1 MDKNQLK
8 HIIKE
13 EYHNVKSFMEDKYG
27 FTPEL
32 GKVISNP
39 YAKSFVNEVQEPE
52 VISQLRDIVNKKQN
66 KKIKDPKSGKMMR
79 VDMYSASAVIAVY
92 DALRKPNVKVNF
104 ASQPL
109 PKMINVA
116 FKVAKVRKE
125 NVAKN
130 HDGKAAPYGSGYKK
144 VNELLVI
151 VDKFD
156 KNKQDYG
163 KIYYRDGGNRPGDG
177 DIKKANKELEKLSK
191 KHKGLTLVSIGRN
204 SKMYDVNN
212 PRESVN
218 EEFKSKDSTFEK
230 VYGIFDKRDYFNNK
244 GFAKTQIGNF
254 ERALQKKDK
263 GAQKIL
269 DKFKGDVNKAK
280 DYIFQ
285 VLTDRRKEESFNDY
299 KAFKAAVDSIQKGK
313 PIPGAVDLVK
323 RKIHNNSQKYTMA
336 LYSTLRNQ
344 KFNKW
349 KDIHTDVDSLIGESL
364 NEATFVP
371 VSGTKAGGY
380 LVLNNKKYQLKK
392 DIKDVQ
398 IGNNY
403 IVTLPKGTIIY
414 NFPGGVLASHKSLEK
429 YDSSSNRYFKKSDY
443 SGIAIRQFPRTIK
456 AIEKHSKI
464 LESVNEGK
472 VDSILKRIKS
482 AYDKSK
488 NKKLDIKKLKD
499 QLKTY
504 KKLGASDKK
513 DQIKAGE
520 MFLKS
525 IGESLNEA
533 FLVAYGKREGNKSIK
548 PAFAAY
554 ADKKMA
560 QKFMADMKKDGY
572 KVMMTQKKIKGIDEG
587 KKRYNVMHGVG
598 KSKYVVNYHDGK
610 KKHKDGSDFF
620 DMSVFKNKKDLAKKV
635 NDLHKGGYEY
645 GFAKSVNEGVFSNLD
660 LIRQNS
666 KDARDF
672 IKNVFKDDDFKDM
685 KNDRE
690 FLKYLKSIYEGFASD
705 AQRRAAFASGYKAKG
720 KKGKKKESIEE
731 YDVENYQ
738 DVNEF
743 VEFMKEYKSDVN
755 EAEYQGRDVKL
766 NKIMQGDVKKFKVY
780 VKNPKGN
787 VVKVN
792 FGHKGKGGEK
802 TMRIKKSD
810 PERRKSFRARHNCDN
825 PGPRHKARYWA
836 CRTW

>member
-79 VDMYSASAVIAVY
+79 VDMMSASAVIAVY
-92 DALRKPNVKVNF
+92 DALRKPNVKANF

-109 PKMINVA
+109 PKMVNVA

-144 VNELLVI
+144 VNEEKVYIDFLNKKKGFKQDRIHFDNYKKAVKWARKNLEKFHPDMIHYESVNEILVI

-156 KNKQDYG
+156 KNKQEYG
-163 KIYYRDGGNRPGDG
+163 KIYYQDGGNRPGDG
-177 DIKKANKELEKLSK
+177 DIKKANKELAKLSK
-191 KHKGLTLVSIGRN
+191 KHKGLTLVSVGRN
-204 SKMYDVNN
+204 SKMYDVN
-212 PRESVN
+212 ESVN

-364 NEATFVP
+364 NEA
-371 VSGTKAGGY
+371 
-380 LVLNNKKYQLKK
+380 
-392 DIKDVQ
+392 
-398 IGNNY
+398 
-403 IVTLPKGTIIY
+403 
-414 NFPGGVLASHKSLEK
+414 
-429 YDSSSNRYFKKSDY
+429 
-443 SGIAIRQFPRTIK
+443 
-456 AIEKHSKI
+456 
-464 LESVNEGK
+464 
-472 VDSILKRIKS
+472 
-482 AYDKSK
+482 
-488 NKKLDIKKLKD
+488 
-499 QLKTY
+499 
-504 KKLGASDKK
+504 
-513 DQIKAGE
+513 
-520 MFLKS
+520 
-525 IGESLNEA
+525 

-587 KKRYNVMHGVG
+587 EKRYNVMHGVG

-610 KKHKDGSDFF
+610 KKHNDGSDFF
-620 DMSVFKNKKDLAKKV
+620 DMSIFKNKKDLAKKV
-635 NDLHKGGYEY
+635 NDLHKSGYKY
-645 GFAKSVNEGVFSNLD
+645 GFAKSVKEGVFSNLD

-738 DVNEF
+738 DVKEF

>member
-13 EYHNVKSFMEDKYG
+13 EYQNVKSFMEDKYG

-52 VISQLRDIVNKKQN
+52 VISQLRKILKNKQN
-66 KKIKDPKSGKMMR
+66 AKVKDPKSGKMMR
-79 VDMYSASAVIAVY
+79 VDSFSASAVIAVY
-92 DALRKPNVKVNF
+92 DAINDSNKKNF
-104 ASQPL
+104 GKLSL
-109 PKMINVA
+109 PKMVNVA

-177 DIKKANKELEKLSK
+177 DINKANKELAKLSK
-191 KHKGLTLVSIGRN
+191 KHKGLTLVSVGRN
-204 SKMYDVNN
+204 SKMYDVN
-212 PRESVN
+212 
-218 EEFKSKDSTFEK
+218 
-230 VYGIFDKRDYFNNK
+230 
-244 GFAKTQIGNF
+244 
-254 ERALQKKDK
+254 
-263 GAQKIL
+263 
-269 DKFKGDVNKAK
+269 
-280 DYIFQ
+280 
-285 VLTDRRKEESFNDY
+285 
-299 KAFKAAVDSIQKGK
+299 
-313 PIPGAVDLVK
+313 
-323 RKIHNNSQKYTMA
+323 
-336 LYSTLRNQ
+336 
-344 KFNKW
+344 
-349 KDIHTDVDSLIGESL
+349 ESL
-364 NEATFVP
+364 NEAKYKHTYKSITDQQKDLKRIFP
-371 VSGTKAGGY
+371 SGHPRVSVKAYHDMNPQGKMKTSYVEIEGPSSY
-380 LVLNNKKYQLKK
+380 VDAYKKMAFN
-392 DIKDVQ
+392 
-398 IGNNY
+398 G
-403 IVTLPKGTIIY
+403 KGTMRDVIK
-414 NFPGGVLASHKSLEK
+414 FVEK
-429 YDSSSNRYFKKSDY
+429 N
-443 SGIAIRQFPRTIK
+443 
-456 AIEKHSKI
+456 
-464 LESVNEGK
+464 ESVNEGYGPFIK
-472 VDSILKRIKS
+472 AKNLTDIIKLSKQKKNATFYVTDDNNSRIGTFYLKNGKFAKATS
-482 AYDKSK
+482 ANPNYDIQR
-488 NKKLDIKKLKD
+488 NKTKLKD
-499 QLKTY
+499 RSDVIY
-504 KKLGASDKK
+504 KYKVDESVNEAYIVLYAPKKGVKPVTTAAYKDKK
-513 DQIKAGE
+513 DAEKWAKDLGGVTMI
-520 MFLKS
+520 
-525 IGESLNEA
+525 
-533 FLVAYGKREGNKSIK
+533 VKR
-548 PAFAAY
+548 
-554 ADKKMA
+554 
-560 QKFMADMKKDGY
+560 
-572 KVMMTQKKIKGIDEG
+572 KVKGIDEG
-587 KKRYNVMHGVG
+587 KKRYNVMYGVG
-598 KSKYVVNYHDGK
+598 SSKYTVNFHDGK
-610 KKHKDGSDFF
+610 SKHKDGSDFF
-620 DMSVFKNKKDLAKKV
+620 DIAIFKNKKDLAKKI
-635 NDLHKGGYEY
+635 NDLTKQGYIYSYQE
-645 GFAKSVNEGVFSNLD
+645 GVNEGVFSNLD

-672 IKNVFKDDDFKDM
+672 IKNVFSDPDFKDM

-738 DVNEF
+738 DVKEF
-743 VEFMKEYKSDVN
+743 IEFMKEYQKDIYALNPTVN

-766 NKIMQGDVKKFKVY
+766 GKIMQGDVKKFKVY

-810 PERRKSFRARHNCDN
+810 PARRKAFRSRHNCDN

>member
-39 YAKSFVNEVQEPE
+39 YAKSFVNEVSEPE

-79 VDMYSASAVIAVY
+79 VDMFSASAVTKVY
-92 DALRKPNVKVNF
+92 DAINKSNKEKFSKL
-104 ASQPL
+104 SL
-109 PKMINVA
+109 PKMVNVA
-116 FKVAKVRKE
+116 FTVMKKE
-125 NVAKN
+125 
-130 HDGKAAPYGSGYKK
+130 S

-177 DIKKANKELEKLSK
+177 DINKANKELEKLSK
-191 KHKGLTLVSIGRN
+191 KHKGLTLVSVGRN
-204 SKMYDVNN
+204 SKMYDVNESLNEAKYKHTYKSITDQQKDLKRIFPSGHPRVSVKAYHDMN
-212 PRESVN
+212 PQGKMKTSYVEIEGPSSYVDAYKKMAFNGKKTMRDVIKFVEKNESVN

-263 GAQKIL
+263 GAQQIL

-285 VLTDRRKEESFNDY
+285 VLIDRRKEESFNDY

-323 RKIHNNSQKYTMA
+323 RRIHNNSQKYTMA
-336 LYSTLRNQ
+336 LYSALRNQ

-349 KDIHTDVDSLIGESL
+349 KDIHTDVDSLIGESV
-364 NEATFVP
+364 NEA
-371 VSGTKAGGY
+371 
-380 LVLNNKKYQLKK
+380 
-392 DIKDVQ
+392 
-398 IGNNY
+398 Y
-403 IVTLPKGTIIY
+403 IVLYAPKK
-414 NFPGGVLASHKSLEK
+414 GVKPVTTA
-429 YDSSSNRYFKKSDY
+429 
-443 SGIAIRQFPRTIK
+443 
-456 AIEKHSKI
+456 
-464 LESVNEGK
+464 
-472 VDSILKRIKS
+472 
-482 AYDKSK
+482 AYK
-488 NKKLDIKKLKD
+488 
-499 QLKTY
+499 
-504 KKLGASDKK
+504 DKK
-513 DQIKAGE
+513 DAEKWAKDLGGVTMIIK
-520 MFLKS
+520 
-525 IGESLNEA
+525 
-533 FLVAYGKREGNKSIK
+533 R
-548 PAFAAY
+548 
-554 ADKKMA
+554 
-560 QKFMADMKKDGY
+560 
-572 KVMMTQKKIKGIDEG
+572 KVKGIDEG
-587 KKRYNVMHGVG
+587 KKRYYQKDGIG
-598 KSKYVVNYHDGK
+598 KAKYTISYHDGK
-610 KKHKDGSDFF
+610 KTHKDGSDFF
-620 DMSVFKNKKDLAKKV
+620 DIQIFKNKKDLAKFV
-635 NDLHKGGYEY
+635 NTLHKAGYVY
-645 GFAKSVNEGVFSNLD
+645 GFNEGVNEGVFSNLD

-738 DVNEF
+738 DVKEF
-743 VEFMKEYKSDVN
+743 IEFMREYEKDPYALNPTVN

-766 NKIMQGDVKKFKVY
+766 GKIMQGDVKKFKVY

-810 PERRKSFRARHNCDN
+810 PARRKAFRSRHNCDN

>member
-52 VISQLRDIVNKKQN
+52 VISQLRKILKNKQN
-66 KKIKDPKSGKMMR
+66 AKVKDPKSGKMMR
-79 VDMYSASAVIAVY
+79 VDSFSASAVIAVY
-92 DALRKPNVKVNF
+92 DAINDSNKKNF
-104 ASQPL
+104 GKLSL
-109 PKMINVA
+109 PKMVNVA

-364 NEATFVP
+364 NEA
-371 VSGTKAGGY
+371 
-380 LVLNNKKYQLKK
+380 
-392 DIKDVQ
+392 
-398 IGNNY
+398 
-403 IVTLPKGTIIY
+403 
-414 NFPGGVLASHKSLEK
+414 
-429 YDSSSNRYFKKSDY
+429 
-443 SGIAIRQFPRTIK
+443 
-456 AIEKHSKI
+456 
-464 LESVNEGK
+464 
-472 VDSILKRIKS
+472 
-482 AYDKSK
+482 
-488 NKKLDIKKLKD
+488 
-499 QLKTY
+499 
-504 KKLGASDKK
+504 
-513 DQIKAGE
+513 
-520 MFLKS
+520 
-525 IGESLNEA
+525 

-587 KKRYNVMHGVG
+587 EKRYNVMHGVG

-610 KKHKDGSDFF
+610 KKHNDGSDFF
-620 DMSVFKNKKDLAKKV
+620 DMSIFKNKKDLAKKV
-635 NDLHKGGYEY
+635 NDLHKSGYKY
-645 GFAKSVNEGVFSNLD
+645 GFAKSVKEGVFSNLD

-738 DVNEF
+738 DVKEF

-766 NKIMQGDVKKFKVY
+766 GKIMQGDVKKFKVY

-810 PERRKSFRARHNCDN
+810 PERRKAFRARHNCDN
-825 PGPRHKARYWA
+825 PGTRHKARYWD